1 MENNNFKVGEFIKFS
16 GEDVDIKGKKD
27 KFSYV
32 GQCIEQ
38 NEKYVRIDT
47 IQGVMTL
54 NFHSSNKLEIT
65 EQPSYW
71 NKFQKNPE
79 GYITKINTP
88 KELPPLLSKKEEVI
102 NFMVKCGGE
111 VEDMVVAAKKNFGID
126 DEKLI
131 IYAQLAQ
138 IKLKG

>member
-16 GEDVDIKGKKD
+16 GEDLDIKGKKD

-38 NEKYVRIDT
+38 NEKYVKIDT

-54 NFHSSNKLEIT
+54 NFHSSNKIEIT

-88 KELPPLLSKKEEVI
+88 KEVPPLLSKKEEVI
-102 NFMVKCGGE
+102 NFMVKCGGG
-111 VEDMVVAAKKNFGID
+111 VEDMVLAAKKNFDID

-131 IYAQLAQ
+131 VYAQLAQ
-138 IKLKG
+138 IKLKS

>member
-16 GEDVDIKGKKD
+16 GEDIDIKGKKD